1 MSTSQWYLN
10 NYFLKNNKE
19 DIVVFL
25 SENVLN
31 IYNFFQFTQRLFPE
45 NKVKFILIRRICWEF
60 KL

>member
-1 MSTSQWYLN
+1 MSASQWYPN
-10 NYFLKNNKE
+10 NYFLNNNKE

-45 NKVKFILIRRICWEF
+45 NKSQVYF
-60 KL
+60 KPENLLGI